1 MPRFEP
7 FHGERYAAELP
18 LDLLVAPPYDV
29 ISPIERTVLLARHP
43 ANAVVIEL
51 PVAPGAE
58 PAADAYVRAARTLAD
73 WRSRK
78 VLVRDRHRALYP
90 YRMTVAGHQTTGV
103 IGALQC
109 APDTG
114 DVLPHEETTPR
125 DMTDRLALLEA
136 CRANVS
142 PIWGLSLGSDLGD
155 RFRLES
161 PPAAQ
166 ATVDG
171 VCHELWVLDDPDQV
185 AAVCEAVDGAGIV
198 LADGHHRFATAQ
210 AYAAKQQRGAA
221 PGSSGA
227 SWIMAFVVELDPREL
242 QVGPI
247 HRVLSVPG
255 GAGEL
260 VAAVSRWFDL
270 EPCARDDETV
280 TAVTPVASTPTR
292 PPAGAAD
299 RGLQL
304 VTGSGAWCLHPTSAT
319 VAAASPPT
327 PLSSSDV
334 VDSSLV
340 SVALGDLPEVAV
352 RFDHDERRVLDAVRG
367 GEADAA
373 LFLRPV
379 PVEVIRRW
387 AAAGHRMPAKS
398 TYFWPKPR
406 TGMVWRDLDG

>member
-7 FHGERYAAELP
+7 FLGERYAADLP

-29 ISPIERTVLLARHP
+29 ISPIERRALLARHP
-43 ANAVVIEL
+43 ANAVAIEL
-51 PVAPGAE
+51 PVAPGTE

-73 WRSRK
+73 WRRQK

-90 YRMTVAGHQTTGV
+90 YRMTTGGHQTTGV

-109 APDTG
+109 APDPG

-142 PIWGLSLGSDLGD
+142 PIWGLSLGSGLGD

-161 PPAAQ
+161 PAAAQ

-171 VCHELWVLDDPDQV
+171 VHHELWVLDDPDQV

-198 LADGHHRFATAQ
+198 IADGHHRFATAQ
-210 AYAAKQQRGAA
+210 AYAARHAEDQT

-227 SWIMAFVVELDPREL
+227 SWIMTFVVELDPRQL
-242 QVGPI
+242 HVGPI
-247 HRVLSVPG
+247 HRLVSVPG
-255 GAGEL
+255 GAGDL

-270 EPCARDDETV
+270 EPCACDEEADATV
-280 TAVTPVASTPTR
+280 TMVASTPTLA
-292 PPAGAAD
+292 PPSAAD

-304 VTGSGAWCLHPTSAT
+304 VTGSGTWRLHPTSGT
-319 VAAASPPT
+319 MAAASPPQ
-327 PLSSSDV
+327 PLGPSDV

-340 SVALGDLPEVAV
+340 SVMLADLPEVTVA
-352 RFDHDERRVLDAVRG
+352 FDHDERRVLDAVHS

-373 LFLRPV
+373 LLLRPV
-379 PVEVIRRW
+379 PVHVIRRW

-406 TGMVWRDLDG
+406 AGMVWRDLER